1 MLAALES
8 SYISPYFHAKV
19 GITFTEWLHQ
29 VRISKAIELVKAS
42 DNSLINIYALRKTGG
57 EGGTPDPKLE
67 AVLTRNA
74 QRLKEKQEMAK
85 LVSSA
90 NSKSQLTKANPPS
103 TGLKFQLAATVDKG
117 PQTLVMVLLILAIV
131 IVSLLMSWL

>member
-1 MLAALES
+1 MAIQNRRTRRGVFE
-8 SYISPYFHAKV
+8 ISC
-19 GITFTEWLHQ
+19 
-29 VRISKAIELVKAS
+29 
-42 DNSLINIYALRKTGG
+42 DNGLIGLYSLRRARGKRGK
-57 EGGTPDPKLE
+57 PDPKLE
-67 AVLTRNA
+67 ALLARNA
-74 QRLKEKQEMAK
+74 QKLEEKQEMAK
-85 LVSSA
+85 LASSA